1 MRTLTTRN
9 FFDEAFD
16 SFFSPVYK
24 VNRIAMKTDILEK
37 DDHFELAI
45 DLAGFK
51 KEELSINLDKGILT
65 ISATKQESQA
75 EGEYLCR
82 ERISSCSRN
91 YRVGNVAKDAIK
103 ANFTDGV
110 LYVNIPKEQEKL
122 DTQISIS

>member
-24 VNRIAMKTDILEK
+24 VDKIAMKTDILEK

-51 KEELSINLDKGILT
+51 KEELSINLDKGIWIKFWL
-65 ISATKQESQA
+65 IF
-75 EGEYLCR
+75 LCFA
-82 ERISSCSRN
+82 N
-91 YRVGNVAKDAIK
+91 YR
-103 ANFTDGV
+103 F
-110 LYVNIPKEQEKL
+110 
-122 DTQISIS
+122 